1 MKARRILFSVAAFAA
16 MLLVWE
22 FAVRSF
28 DFAEYMLPPPSE
40 VAMYLWGAVCDL
52 SLPKAVWVTGKRLF
66 TGYAISSFFFI
77 SVLDCPIAAMP
88 SIAFICVLIS

>member
-16 MLLVWE
+16 MLLIWE

-40 VAMYLWGAVCDL
+40 VAMDRDDIVERADL
-52 SLPKAVWVTGKRLF
+52 EEQTVDEVL
-66 TGYAISSFFFI
+66 AI
-77 SVLDCPIAAMP
+77 LAAE
-88 SIAFICVLIS
+88 FEDDEKE